1 MINSDSNSA
10 VDREIFRRFHISD
23 VIILVAAIAVGLALA
38 RVAFSGCYP
47 RRPIPAG
54 FHRFYAIE
62 CGHAAAFPCV
72 ASLTMAF
79 LLLRLRR
86 PTLPLARV
94 TRQPGIVACCM
105 SIMQLVGGGVAASSV
120 GGTSL
125 SNFAFILSPVIGMS
139 VAGAWTVLWLNGWW
153 RPEPGWVDA
162 MGRALG
168 ACWITMPLVLFSA
181 FLL

>member
-1 MINSDSNSA
+1 MINSDSNSPVYA
-10 VDREIFRRFHISD
+10 ETFRRFHVSD

-54 FHRFYAIE
+54 FHRSYAIQ

-79 LLLRLRR
+79 LLLRLRQPR
-86 PTLPLARV
+86 LPLARV
-94 TRQPGIVACCM
+94 MRQPGIVACCT
-105 SIMQLVGGGVAASSV
+105 SIIQLVGGGVAASSA

-125 SNFAFILSPVIGMS
+125 SNFTFVLSPVIGMS

-153 RPEPGWVDA
+153 KPEPGWLDA
-162 MGRALG
+162 MGRALR
-168 ACWITMPLVLFSA
+168 ACWITMPLVLYSA